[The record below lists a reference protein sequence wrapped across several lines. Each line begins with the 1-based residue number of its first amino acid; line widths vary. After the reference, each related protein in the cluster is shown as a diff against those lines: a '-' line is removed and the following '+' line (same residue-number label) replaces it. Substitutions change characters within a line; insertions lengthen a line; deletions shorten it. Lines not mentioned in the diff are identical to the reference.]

1 MRAAQKIDNYFEVV
15 FDELRRK
22 TIKQV
27 FINGTTCTILLEG
40 SLIFPPPQTPD
51 TRETLQGE
59 KKKFHSMCEACHV
72 VMKTK
77 SLVVT
82 LTVFYFKNISRYA
95 FTLDLF
101 DLM

>member
-40 SLIFPPPQTPD
+40 SLIVPPPQTPD

-72 VMKTK
+72 VMKKK
-77 SLVVT
+77 SLLVT
-82 LTVFYFKNISRYA
+82 LTVFYFKKY
-95 FTLDLF
+95 FTLCF
-101 DLM
+101 HTRPI